1 LQEKE
6 TTKANGQGCCRALNR
21 TKSKRGVFL
30 GFFCSDAIEDPL
42 WVPKEYGILN
52 WVFSSSKRK

>member
-30 GFFCSDAIEDPL
+30 GFFLQRCYRRSTLGPQRVWDFEL
-42 WVPKEYGILN
+42 GIQQL
-52 WVFSSSKRK
+52 

>member
-21 TKSKRGVFL
+21 TESKRGLFFFL
-30 GFFCSDAIEDPL
+30 QRCHRRTILGPQRVWDFEL
-42 WVPKEYGILN
+42 GIQQL
-52 WVFSSSKRK
+52 

>member
-21 TKSKRGVFL
+21 TKSKRGFFLVFFLQRCHRRSTL
-30 GFFCSDAIEDPL
+30 GPQRVWDFEL
-42 WVPKEYGILN
+42 GIQQL
-52 WVFSSSKRK
+52 